1 MQTSATPLP
10 RLFGLYGA
18 GGFGRG
24 VMPLARAQLAC
35 AAPGPAWQL
44 VFVESRPTRAQVNG
58 VPLVSED
65 EFFALP
71 CSERRFNVA
80 IADAG
85 ARARIAARCEARGA
99 RALSLQAADVV
110 CYDDVT
116 LGDGAVLCARVVIT
130 SNVRIGRHFHAN
142 LFSYVEHDCVIGDHV
157 TFAPRVGCNGHV
169 HIGDGVFV
177 GAGAV
182 IKPGRPGGAPRVI
195 GEGAVIGMG
204 AVVTR
209 DVAPY
214 TTVAGNPARPMLRAG
229 RAPISPAAAAA
240 AAREAPH

>member
-1 MQTSATPLP
+1 MAAPLP

-24 VMPLARAQLAC
+24 VMPLAQAQLRGASD
-35 AAPGPAWQL
+35 GPPWQI
-44 VFVESRPTRAQVNG
+44 VFVESLPARLHVNG

-71 CSERRFNVA
+71 CSERRFSVA
-80 IADAG
+80 IADA
-85 ARARIAARCEARGA
+85 ASRARIAARCEARGA
-99 RALSLQAADVV
+99 RPLTLRAADAL
-110 CYDDVT
+110 CYDDVK

-130 SNVRIGRHFHAN
+130 SNVKIGRHFHAN

-157 TFAPRVGCNGHV
+157 TFAPRVSCNGHV
-169 HIGDGVFV
+169 HIGDDVYV
-177 GAGAV
+177 GAGAL
-182 IKPGRPGGAPRVI
+182 IKPGVPGGLPRRI

-209 DVAPY
+209 DVEPY
-214 TTVAGNPARPMLRAG
+214 TTVVGNPARPLRRGAAVPSVSRSLAG
-229 RAPISPAAAAA
+229 AAP
-240 AAREAPH
+240 RTTPH